1 MNVEDLITE
10 MQEVK
15 QAYPTLEISDV
26 LRIFNIQVLK
36 DLSNEIRKL
45 RIK

>member
-1 MNVEDLITE
+1 MNVEDLIQE

-15 QAYPTLEISDV
+15 QTYPTLEISDV

>member
-1 MNVEDLITE
+1 MNVEDLIQE
-10 MQEVK
+10 MQGVK
-15 QAYPTLEISDV
+15 QAHPTLEISDV